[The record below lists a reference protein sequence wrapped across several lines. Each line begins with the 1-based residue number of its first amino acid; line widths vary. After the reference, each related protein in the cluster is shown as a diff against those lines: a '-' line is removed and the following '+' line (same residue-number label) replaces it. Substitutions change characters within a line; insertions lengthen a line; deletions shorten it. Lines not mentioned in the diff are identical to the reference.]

1 VRLLQPDIVL
11 MDMTMPRLDGLEAT
25 RRLTA
30 EYPEVKVIGLS
41 MHDPLEMQPQMQA
54 AGAFRFLHK
63 STPVDE
69 LIAAIRAAMGV
80 DVHGDTEKDEPQ

>member
-1 VRLLQPDIVL
+1 
-11 MDMTMPRLDGLEAT
+11 MDVTMPRLDGLEAT

-30 EYPEVKVIGLS
+30 AFPDVKVIGLS
-41 MHDPLEMQPQMQA
+41 MHDPVEMQPQMRA
-54 AGAFRFLHK
+54 AGAFCYLHK

-80 DVHGDTEKDEPQ
+80 DLLGKTETR